1 MKVISCYNLK
11 GGVGKTTINNLL
23 ALHISQTEIKNEN
36 GCRRTSKFNII
47 LLQ

>member
-36 GCRRTSKFNII
+36 GELVEPKI
-47 LLQ
+47 LMIDAD